1 MTVLRILSVKGR
13 AVVTVSPD
21 ATIQQVAALLSK
33 RGIGAAVVSGGAGD
47 VLGIISE
54 RDVVHAIAERGAAAL
69 AENVRAHMTERVIT
83 AHEKTTIES
92 LMRTMTTGRFRHV
105 PVIEEGALC
114 GLVSIGDVVKHRLE
128 EFEAEQQALK
138 EYIATA

>member
-1 MTVLRILSVKGR
+1 MASIPVLLNRGGGALARDPELPGR
-13 AVVTVSPD
+13 VEKALKEAGLDVDVE
-21 ATIQQVAALLSK
+21 LLS
-33 RGIGAAVVSGGAGD
+33 GGD
-47 VLGIISE
+47 CSV
-54 RDVVHAIAERGAAAL
+54 RCHAIAERGAAAL
-69 AENVRAHMTERVIT
+69 ADNVRAHMTERVIT